1 MKKATKT
8 KTKKT
13 IPLQNH
19 HSNICAQETRK
30 LITLKILFAMNN
42 ITFLT
47 TPSKTPPPLSCQ
59 EPPPPFILQTVQAPL
74 FSQSPPLYWFF
85 MTSIVKIGF
94 FCEPQKYQSFSFL
107 TLSYLLKVTRFL
119 VKTSQFEF
127 LVMIEKNFYQLFL
140 SLNISDFGLFFL

>member
-1 MKKATKT
+1 
-8 KTKKT
+8 
-13 IPLQNH
+13 
-19 HSNICAQETRK
+19 
-30 LITLKILFAMNN
+30 
-42 ITFLT
+42 
-47 TPSKTPPPLSCQ
+47 
-59 EPPPPFILQTVQAPL
+59 
-74 FSQSPPLYWFF
+74 